1 MADRKQQLARQ
12 LFGLTEGGEVQ
23 TQMAGRIA
31 EAILQDL
38 IQHATKAWND
48 DGPGVLV
55 IRSVCDDARWSP
67 AAMVEENL
75 AKAEA
80 NSDSGM
86 AQAFASTL
94 RAIDGLDIEQQVPIA
109 IADHRG
115 WRLMLIPTHE
125 PARAVV
131 ELLEQCKA

>member
-1 MADRKQQLARQ
+1 MADRRQQLARQ
-12 LFGLTEGGEVQ
+12 LFGLSDGGEVQ
-23 TQMAGRIA
+23 TQMASRIA

-38 IQHATKAWND
+38 IKHATKAWND

-67 AAMVEENL
+67 AAMLQENL
-75 AKAEA
+75 SKAEA
-80 NSDSGM
+80 IGDAGM

-94 RAIDGLDIEQQVPIA
+94 RAIEALNIEEQAPIA

-125 PARAVV
+125 PARSVV

>member
-1 MADRKQQLARQ
+1 MGDRKQLLVRQ

-31 EAILQDL
+31 EAILQDM

-55 IRSVCDDARWSP
+55 IRAVCDDARWSP
-67 AAMVEENL
+67 AAMVQENL
-75 AKAEA
+75 SKAE
-80 NSDSGM
+80 SIGDSGM
-86 AQAFASTL
+86 ARAFASTL
-94 RAIDGLDIEQQVPIA
+94 RAIEGLNIEEQVPIA